1 MLETMTPKL
10 QKDFVFDEACGMIKN
25 LRIIFQVQAKQERI
39 ERLNVF
45 VGCKITE
52 GSSMSARLVI
62 RVGKISK
69 KNTGN
74 DTRKGKGK
82 TTNKGKGKGMGQGK
96 PPGTNPTPKPEP
108 AVDSDCFH
116 FNEKGHWKC
125 NYPKYQDEVKKNKA
139 NQVDTP
145 GRKNVIELKDGNM
158 ELHVGNETRVAVK
171 SIRNIISSFQ
181 VVLIFF

>member
-1 MLETMTPKL
+1 MLRKTSTNL
-10 QKDFVFDEACGMIKN
+10 GIK
-25 LRIIFQVQAKQERI
+25 
-39 ERLNVF
+39 
-45 VGCKITE
+45 
-52 GSSMSARLVI
+52 LVI

-125 NYPKYQDEVKKNKA
+125 NYPKYQEEVKKNKA

-145 GRKNVIELKDGNM
+145 GIYVIELYAFHNDLWVSNTGS
-158 ELHVGNETRVAVK
+158 GT
-171 SIRNIISSFQ
+171 NICNN
-181 VVLIFF
+181 L